1 MGNVFAPTAGGLS
14 TGSPPPG
21 GIRTTFIDCA
31 ALSSDATSEGV
42 LVLLGSVPPL
52 QSLVADI
59 DDYEIGNCLTSFSRL
74 ARAMAWLWDVMDR
87 EETVVDN
94 VSILSNCNSK
104 ALTDFCKALMA
115 DSVLNSGKF
124 SVDASQ
130 AGGSS
135 PSSNVHNIKRWRQLC
150 LGNVFAPTAGG
161 LSTGSPPPGG
171 IKTTFIDC
179 AALSSDATSE
189 GVAMLNSGKF
199 SVDAS
204 QAGGSSPS
212 SNVHNI
218 KRWRQLCLGN
228 VFAPT
233 TGGLS
238 TGSPPPGGIKTT
250 FIDCAA
256 LSSDATS
263 EGVLVL
269 LGSVPPLQSLVADI
283 DDYEI
288 GNCLTSFSRLARAMA
303 WLWDVMDREE
313 TVVDNVSILSN
324 CNSKALTDF
333 CKALMADSVLNSGK
347 FSVDASQAGG
357 SSPSSNVHNIK
368 RWRQLCLGNVFAPT
382 AGGLSTGSPPPG
394 VALLGAIVLLKV
406 LVLLGS
412 VPPLQSLVADIDDYE
427 IGNCLT
433 SFSRLARAMAWLW
446 DVMDR
451 EETVVDNVSILSNCN
466 SKALTDFC
474 KALMADSVLNSGKF
488 SVDASQAGGSSP
500 SSNVHNIKR
509 WRQLCLGNVF
519 APTTGGL
526 STGSPPPGGIKTTF
540 IDCAALSSDATSEG
554 VAMLN
559 SGKFSVDASQA
570 GGSSPSSNVHNIKR
584 WQQLCLG
591 NVFAPTAGGLSIGS
605 PPPGGIK
612 TTFIDCAAL
621 SSDATSEGVL
631 VLLGSVPPLQSL
643 VADIDDYE
651 IGNCLTSFSRL
662 ARAMAWLWDVMDREE
677 TVVDNV
683 SILSNC
689 NSKALTDFC
698 KALMADS
705 VFKSVPMTPTTRTR

>member
-1 MGNVFAPTAGGLS
+1 MALAVDPLPLGSSGALRRHGLPRCSSPFGEQPWWPPLLPALNSGKFSVDASQAGGSSPSSNVHNIKRWRQLCLGNVFAPTAGGLS
-14 TGSPPPG
+14 TGSPPPGGIKTTFIDCAALSSDATSEGVLVLLGSVLPLQSLVADIDDYEIGNCLTSFSILARAMAWLWDVMDREETVVDNVSILSNSGALSTGYPPPG

-59 DDYEIGNCLTSFSRL
+59 DDYEIGNCLTSFSRLARAMAWLWDVMDREETVVDNVSILSNSGGLSTGYPPPGGIRTTFIDCAALSSDATSEGVAMQVPTTTAVSLTIESELRVVFVGGFVGGNCAFEGPSAPGFCATIADNCFTSFSRL

-150 LGNVFAPTAGG
+150 LGNVFAPTAG
-161 LSTGSPPPGG
+161 
-171 IKTTFIDC
+171 
-179 AALSSDATSE
+179 A
-189 GVAMLNSGKF
+189 
-199 SVDAS
+199 
-204 QAGGSSPS
+204 
-212 SNVHNI
+212 
-218 KRWRQLCLGN
+218 
-228 VFAPT
+228 
-233 TGGLS
+233 LS

-333 CKALMADSVLNSGK
+333 YKALMADSVLNSGK

-394 VALLGAIVLLKV
+394 
-406 LVLLGS
+406 
-412 VPPLQSLVADIDDYE
+412 
-427 IGNCLT
+427 
-433 SFSRLARAMAWLW
+433 
-446 DVMDR
+446 
-451 EETVVDNVSILSNCN
+451 
-466 SKALTDFC
+466 
-474 KALMADSVLNSGKF
+474 
-488 SVDASQAGGSSP
+488 
-500 SSNVHNIKR
+500 
-509 WRQLCLGNVF
+509 
-519 APTTGGL
+519 
-526 STGSPPPGGIKTTF
+526 GIKTTF

-554 VAMLN
+554 VAMQVPTTTAVSLTIE
-559 SGKFSVDASQA
+559 SELRVVFV
-570 GGSSPSSNVHNIKR
+570 GGFV
-584 WQQLCLG
+584 G
-591 NVFAPTAGGLSIGS
+591 
-605 PPPGGIK
+605 
-612 TTFIDCAAL
+612 
-621 SSDATSEGVL
+621 
-631 VLLGSVPPLQSL
+631 
-643 VADIDDYE
+643 
-651 IGNCLTSFSRL
+651 GNCAFEGPSAPGLCATIAES
-662 ARAMAWLWDVMDREE
+662 
-677 TVVDNV
+677 
-683 SILSNC
+683 C
-689 NSKALTDFC
+689 C
-698 KALMADS
+698 
-705 VFKSVPMTPTTRTR
+705 